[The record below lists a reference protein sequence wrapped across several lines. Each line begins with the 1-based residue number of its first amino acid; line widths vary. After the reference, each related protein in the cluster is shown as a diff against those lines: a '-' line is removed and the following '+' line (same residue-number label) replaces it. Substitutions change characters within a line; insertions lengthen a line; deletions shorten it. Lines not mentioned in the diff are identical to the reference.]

1 MNIRKVCNIAVA
13 TMVGAVSLF
22 VSDKF
27 WTTAKP
33 AYFTSQAEARI
44 GRPLTPFS
52 VAGVARRTT
61 RRAVWTGAIAGGA
74 YGYGY
79 GSGYGYPS
87 YGYGYSSDYSYP
99 SYGYGYS
106 SDYSYPSY
114 GYGYSSDYSYP
125 SYGSGY
131 SYGSYSSGYGYP
143 NYGYRYAYPYYR
155 ASYGYYRPWGR
166 RWW

>member
-1 MNIRKVCNIAVA
+1 MNIPKAWSITVA
-13 TMVGAVSLF
+13 TMVGGVGLF
-22 VSDKF
+22 VSDTF
-27 WTTAKP
+27 WTTTKTAH
-33 AYFTSQAEARI
+33 FMTQAEARI

-79 GSGYGYPS
+79 GYPYGYASYGSGYAYPS

-99 SYGYGYS
+99 SYDSG
-106 SDYSYPSY
+106 
-114 GYGYSSDYSYP
+114 
-125 SYGSGY
+125 YGSGY